1 MGVGATESNYEKCMH
16 VHANAHTLV
25 DQASSIV
32 NTEQEADLQG
42 SPGDLLHPKI
52 N

>member
-1 MGVGATESNYEKCMH
+1 MH